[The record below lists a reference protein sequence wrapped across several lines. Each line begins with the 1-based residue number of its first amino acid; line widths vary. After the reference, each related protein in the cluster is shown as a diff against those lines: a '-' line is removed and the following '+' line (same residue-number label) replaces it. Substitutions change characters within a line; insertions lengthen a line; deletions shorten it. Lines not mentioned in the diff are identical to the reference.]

1 LGIHGFEFKHAIT
14 CEALL
19 ELQDKRLGKE
29 FYEEKG

>member
-1 LGIHGFEFKHAIT
+1 LGIHGFETKHGIT

-19 ELQDKRLGKE
+19 ELQDKKLGKE